1 MRRNKKRSTDKQILL
16 QYFLS
21 FFIVLFIP
29 LVICCSYYVRML
41 SVISEDD
48 IREKKTELIHNAT
61 LVDDFMEEL
70 DSFSGMLAGLPAVN
84 IFRFQDKVLEFPNT
98 NEVKNLQDKLFN
110 PTRINSSVYG
120 YYIFFDKSRTVIN
133 DSIAYDYKDFYY

>member
-1 MRRNKKRSTDKQILL
+1 
-16 QYFLS
+16 
-21 FFIVLFIP
+21 
-29 LVICCSYYVRML
+29 
-41 SVISEDD
+41 
-48 IREKKTELIHNAT
+48 
-61 LVDDFMEEL
+61 MEEL

-120 YYIFFDKSRTVIN
+120 YYIGIALYIVQKYSEVHISPVRGMTHPDTLCILN
-133 DSIAYDYKDFYY
+133 DIGDHPLSEELYQSVSHIRYYLVAWHFTHPFT